1 MDYRISTFDM
11 TEEDVIEFIIDF
23 QPSKLKKCCSMK

>member
-23 QPSKLKKCCSMK
+23 QPNKLKKCCSMK